1 MTQFEWVPVWTVMNI
16 HQQTP
21 LKTVINPA
29 LLTTD
34 EVAALCRTVPAT
46 VRYWRHVGTGP
57 KGFKVGRRVLY
68 ASTDVSAWLEGRRA
82 ADDALAS

>member
-1 MTQFEWVPVWTVMNI
+1 MTNF
-16 HQQTP
+16 QQTS
-21 LKTVINPA
+21 LKPAINSA

-34 EVAALCRTVPAT
+34 EVAMLCRTVPAT

-68 ASTDVSAWLEGRRA
+68 AADDVNAWLKGRRD
-82 ADDALAS
+82 ADGMDLA

>member
-1 MTQFEWVPVWTVMNI
+1 MNQ
-16 HQQTP
+16 HSLPP
-21 LKTVINPA
+21 LKHVTNPP

-46 VRYWRHVGTGP
+46 VRYWRHVGSGP

-68 ASTDVSAWLEGRRA
+68 AADDVHTWLEGRRA
-82 ADDALAS
+82 TDLADYR